1 MNNPADG
8 RKRYCSVYG
17 KTYKEVKE
25 KLFIRKREHIL
36 DKGGCG
42 CLPDG
47 ITMGEAVRMWL
58 EERRYRWKESTFSTY
73 RSIIEKHILP
83 VIGKWMVETWNT
95 ASYREYFKILR
106 KRKEG
111 KELSENYLH
120 QIQIILSQILRFL
133 DGKYHCGGLEQPHA
147 YAAMKQRPVHTPL
160 GTDIRKLEEYLQNEA
175 AKGGCDLP
183 GEFC

>member
-1 MNNPADG
+1 MARKGENIYKRKDGRWEGRYRMNNPADG

-83 VIGKWMVETWNT
+83 VIGK
-95 ASYREYFKILR
+95 
-106 KRKEG
+106 
-111 KELSENYLH
+111 
-120 QIQIILSQILRFL
+120 
-133 DGKYHCGGLEQPHA
+133 
-147 YAAMKQRPVHTPL
+147 
-160 GTDIRKLEEYLQNEA
+160 
-175 AKGGCDLP
+175 
-183 GEFC
+183 